1 MGVEMSLD
9 AIGRARSGLQVASAK
24 LEGVAHN
31 TANLATKDFHELSV
45 EGVETKSGAK
55 VQISTR
61 SRSGTS
67 PVEQSVERRIAA
79 VTYSANLAVLKAA
92 DDMVG
97 ETIDIL
103 E

>member
-1 MGVEMSLD
+1 MGLPTTPQL
-9 AIGRARSGLQVASAK
+9 RTK
-24 LEGVAHN
+24 
-31 TANLATKDFHELSV
+31 KDFHELSV

-79 VTYSANLAVLKAA
+79 VTYSANLAVLKVA

-103 E
+103 NSVRGRHSYLLEVVL